1 MIKSRGV
8 AIILAILLG
17 SIGAHR
23 FYLGEI
29 KLGVVYLLL
38 SWTGISFILSIID
51 IIKLVLMNDS
61 KFQSK
66 YNNK

>member
-29 KLGVVYLLL
+29 KLGVIYLLL

>member
-1 MIKSRGV
+1 MIKPRGV

-29 KLGVVYLLL
+29 KLGVIYLLL